1 MGRGT
6 GSGLI
11 GFGFALAVIGAIMRY
26 AVTVHTEGFNIHT
39 AGVIL
44 LIVGVIMAIGGLL
57 MLLLGGRTRSTT
69 RESVVQTPHGQERV
83 EEQDNWNAP

>member
-11 GFGFALAVIGAIMRY
+11 GVGFALAVVGAIMRY
-26 AVTVHTEGFNIHT
+26 AVTAHATGFNIHT

-44 LIVGVIMAIGGLL
+44 LVVGIIMAIVGLL
-57 MLLLGGRTRSTT
+57 MLLLGGRTRRTSH
-69 RESVVQTPHGQERV
+69 ESIVQTPQGQERV
-83 EEQDNWNAP
+83 EEQDNWNA